1 MKPIPL
7 IWIAALPLFAPLFAA
22 ERLTLADAVAI
33 AQKNQPRILAAAH
46 RASAAATLP
55 QQVRARLLPQ
65 IDATVTGSLA
75 EHGTRMGVG
84 GANAPD
90 LFSRVGAGVSVTQ
103 LFTDFG
109 RTSLQVESARL
120 LAGAQQDLTRF
131 TTADVALA
139 ARTSYYRALQAQAAV
154 QVAKKVKEVRDTFS
168 RQTRTLTENGLR
180 STLDASFA
188 EVRGAEAEVVITR
201 AENDLAAS
209 FVQLANAMGMDTPLD
224 WDLENF
230 APADVPET
238 LDQLMEEALR
248 ARPELA
254 MQRKRLESAKLDSRS
269 DQKLSLPTI
278 SGVGVAGVIPAR
290 DPRLRNHYDA
300 AAVNLT
306 VPIWNGRSFE
316 ARRLES
322 TEKALAAEQDWK
334 QAVLQVKT
342 TMRLAYLDWITA
354 RKTLEVTAKFRQQA
368 EIALRMA
375 ETRYRLGVG
384 NFIEFNQALL
394 DSAAAQLGH
403 STAIFEV
410 SLRQVRLEYEA
421 GRYGY

>member
-1 MKPIPL
+1 MYL
-7 IWIAALPLFAPLFAA
+7 IWIAALSIFAPLFAA
-22 ERLTLADAVAI
+22 ERITLSDVVAI
-33 AQKNQPRILAAAH
+33 AQENQPRIRAAAH
-46 RASAAATLP
+46 RANAAATLP
-55 QQVRARLLPQ
+55 QQLRARLLPQ
-65 IDATVTGSLA
+65 IDVTVTGSLA
-75 EHGTRMGVG
+75 EHGSRLGVG

-90 LFSRVGAGVSVTQ
+90 LFSRVGTGLSVTQ
-103 LFTDFG
+103 LFADFG

-131 TTADVALA
+131 TAADVALA
-139 ARTSYYRALQAQAAV
+139 ARTAYYRALQALAAV
-154 QVAKKVKEVRDTFS
+154 QVAKQVKEVRDTFS

-201 AENDLAAS
+201 AENELAAS
-209 FVQLANAMGMDTPLD
+209 FVQLANAMGLDAPRD
-224 WDLENF
+224 WDLENL
-230 APADVPET
+230 APAGVSET
-238 LDQLMEEALR
+238 LDQLMEEALS

-254 MQRKRLESAKLDSRS
+254 MQRKRFESAKLDSRS

-278 SGVGVAGVIPAR
+278 SGVGVAGVIPAG

-306 VPIWNGRSFE
+306 VPIWSGRSFE

-322 TEKALAAEQDWK
+322 TERALAAEQDWK
-334 QAVLQVKT
+334 QAILQVKT
-342 TMRLAYLDWITA
+342 TLRLAYLDWMTA
-354 RKTLEVTAKFRQQA
+354 RKTLEVTAKFRRQA

-384 NFIEFNQALL
+384 TFLEFNQAQL
-394 DSAAAQLGH
+394 DSATAQLGH
-403 STAIFEV
+403 STAIFDV

-421 GRYGY
+421 GRYGH